1 MGGTARAM
9 RLVRNSGS
17 GLRIS
22 TAAPTVPTSAI
33 STAAPAAPVRRSA
46 GARGSAMST
55 VRSAAIPKSQGR
67 YGRLPGSGGKRSP

>member
-22 TAAPTVPTSAI
+22 TAVPTVPTTAI
-33 STAAPAAPVRRSA
+33 STAALTVPVRRSA
-46 GARGSAMST
+46 GPRGSAMSNA
-55 VRSAAIPKSQGR
+55 RNAAIPKSQGR
-67 YGRLPGSGGKRSP
+67 YGRLPGSGGNRSP